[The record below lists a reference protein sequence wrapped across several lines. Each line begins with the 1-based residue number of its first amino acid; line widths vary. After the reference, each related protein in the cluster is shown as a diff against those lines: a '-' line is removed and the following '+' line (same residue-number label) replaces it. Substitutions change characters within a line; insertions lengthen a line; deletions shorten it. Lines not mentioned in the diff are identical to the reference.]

1 MRRPIRQFSCIAD
14 KGGHLT
20 ITNNYGMFWTEPAVR
35 RGLPLHHTLPAHEWV
50 TGCRCTF
57 GVIHR
62 IMLRAFIAIT
72 MALSYAS
79 GAAAQDV
86 FNPIRDARIVVN
98 KRAQTLEV
106 HRNGHPTALYRI
118 CLGKDPEGPKK
129 TVGDGKTPE
138 GDYFICTKTTASKY
152 CRFLGISYPGEK
164 DAQDA
169 FESGVISRD
178 TRDQIIMR
186 VKNGQP
192 PPWDTKL
199 GGWVGIHGYASD
211 RNRSIWIALFYPKPH
226 NWTDGCIAMW
236 NFEIEDLFSR
246 VRVGT
251 PVTIVP

>member
-1 MRRPIRQFSCIAD
+1 MAAAC
-14 KGGHLT
+14 
-20 ITNNYGMFWTEPAVR
+20 MAV
-35 RGLPLHHTLPAHEWV
+35 
-50 TGCRCTF
+50 
-57 GVIHR
+57 
-62 IMLRAFIAIT
+62 AI
-72 MALSYAS
+72 ALSYAACAS
-79 GAAAQDV
+79 AQDA

-98 KRAQTLEV
+98 KSKQTLELR
-106 HRNGHPTALYRI
+106 RNGHTTAMYRI
-118 CLGKDPEGPKK
+118 CLGKDPQGPKK

-138 GDYFICTKTTASKY
+138 GDYFICTKSTASKY

-169 FESGVISRD
+169 FESGEISLN
-178 TRDQIIMR
+178 TRNQIITR
-186 VKNGQP
+186 VRNGQP

-199 GGWVGIHGYASD
+199 GGWVGIHGYASEP
-211 RNRSIWIALFYPKPH
+211 NRSIWIALFYPKPH